1 LPAELATVFWGESYT
16 FDFEHQLFAAF
27 LGFGIFAGVTM
38 GVLLMMDVLECF
50 LRFVFIGLSSRT
62 SSLPPMVSV
71 CSLLLQA
78 DYQGVVR
85 LKNKFEF

>member
-1 LPAELATVFWGESYT
+1 LEKSYA

-50 LRFVFIGLSSRT
+50 LRPS
-62 SSLPPMVSV
+62 SSL
-71 CSLLLQA
+71 
-78 DYQGVVR
+78 G
-85 LKNKFEF
+85 